1 MSREQLEF
9 RISQYVDNTL
19 SADDRAALEA
29 ELKRDAAARDL
40 LSQYRGLNDL
50 LRAQL
55 VVPELNWEKLG
66 DHISAAVA
74 EEEIPSRRMRIGWG
88 AGLALAASV
97 LIAIGI
103 GIAVFVK
110 GTTPVAPTAPAGVA
124 KIEGPSAE
132 PATQPALVRIDVG
145 PGTDVAEAQYQL
157 SEGIVYQPSS
167 VRLIARDEEAGQDTH
182 RSPYQQ

>member
-19 SADDRAALEA
+19 SASERVALEA
-29 ELKRDAAARDL
+29 ELERDGEAREL

-50 LRAQL
+50 LRAEMGL
-55 VVPELNWEKLG
+55 PELNWDRLS
-66 DHISAAVA
+66 DQISAAVA
-74 EEEIPSRRMRIGWG
+74 DQEIPALRLRIGWV

-97 LIAIGI
+97 LIAVGI
-103 GIAVFVK
+103 GIVAYVK
-110 GTTPVAPTAPAGVA
+110 GTSGPVNQPAPTIA

-132 PATQPALVRIDVG
+132 AATQPALVRIDVG

-167 VRLIARDEEAGQDTH
+167 VRLIARDQEAGQDTH